1 MRRQARPFAASA
13 FLLAATLSAGCETVE
28 FGPPSAEVRR
38 QIRSALVA
46 VLPAAAAEGPV
57 EPAKDPGPGASSR
70 AARVAAA
77 GSMTVGAE
85 ACAMF
90 FGVAADFT
98 LPMLICGA
106 TVPVG
111 AVIAPFAALVGAA
124 VGPTIAPPA
133 AQVEAAQRRLTA
145 ALGEVDAARSLRDRL
160 VATAAE
166 QTNVRL
172 ATRAQRAGIEG
183 ASGAGAGTIL
193 EITFTDFG
201 LNTLGEFE
209 PDVVLE
215 IGARAR
221 LIRAADNRVLYWRIW
236 RYLGPQRTYF
246 DAAEEDAKVLRWDI
260 RKGFE
265 RLADKIVFD
274 LLIGTGPDVVF
285 DDRQRPGTVETVA
298 VSGS

>member
-1 MRRQARPFAASA
+1 MRRQAMSFAASA
-13 FLLAATLSAGCETVE
+13 LLLAATLSAGCGTVE
-28 FGPPSAEVRR
+28 FAPPSAAVRQ
-38 QIRSALVA
+38 QIQSAVIT
-46 VLPAAAAEGPV
+46 VRPAATAEGPV
-57 EPAKDPGPGASSR
+57 EPAKDAGSGASSGAR
-70 AARVAAA
+70 LAAS
-77 GSMTVGAE
+77 GSMTLGLE
-85 ACAMF
+85 ACAVF

-106 TVPVG
+106 TVPFGV
-111 AVIAPFAALVGAA
+111 VMAPFAALVGAA
-124 VGPTIAPPA
+124 VGPAMAHPA
-133 AQVEAAQRRLTA
+133 GQVETAQERLIA
-145 ALGEVDAARSLRDRL
+145 ALGEVDAAGHLRDRL

-166 QTNVRL
+166 QGSVRL
-172 ATRAQRAGIEG
+172 ATRAPRADVGG
-183 ASGAGAGTIL
+183 ASGPLGGTVL
-193 EITFTDFG
+193 EITVTDFG

-221 LIRAADNRVLYWRIW
+221 LVRSADDQVLYWRDW
-236 RYLGPQRTYF
+236 RYLGPQRSYF
-246 DAAEEDAKVLRWDI
+246 HAADKDARVLRWDI

-298 VSGS
+298 ASGS